1 MSRNI
6 YYKGIT
12 SDTNK
17 VIKECPIC
25 NIKINYKN
33 KNKREI
39 SKLII
44 FKRPKF
50 RYIGDLSD
58 IPNELKAGTKF
69 LHIFIIIDHF
79 SKFLDAFLLEDKKK
93 ESILKYLDYFCK
105 FYGYPLQFGCD
116 NGREFINEKVSNY
129 LNDNNIKMVNGK
141 PYKPR
146 SQGVVERVHRT
157 IRNGLIAKF
166 IENIKNFN
174 LESSLKLV
182 VNNYNRTVHSVTKFQ
197 PNEVFYSTDN
207 ELFKKV
213 YNNIIDY
220 YNKTQKNNVS
230 YSINSKCILNNN
242 IIKSNKKVKNRIIL
256 LKNAIKKNKSFYKIC
271 VIIHENLNGGLYLVK
286 IVGDYDLVGIK
297 HNEIYCVN
305 FNLLIPC
312 DIDIWEQFVLI

>member
-1 MSRNI
+1 MVIPSN
-6 YYKGIT
+6 
-12 SDTNK
+12 SDVTM
-17 VIKECPIC
+17 V
-25 NIKINYKN
+25 
-33 KNKREI
+33 
-39 SKLII
+39 
-44 FKRPKF
+44 
-50 RYIGDLSD
+50 
-58 IPNELKAGTKF
+58 
-69 LHIFIIIDHF
+69 
-79 SKFLDAFLLEDKKK
+79 
-93 ESILKYLDYFCK
+93 
-105 FYGYPLQFGCD
+105 
-116 NGREFINEKVSNY
+116 GREFINEKVSNY